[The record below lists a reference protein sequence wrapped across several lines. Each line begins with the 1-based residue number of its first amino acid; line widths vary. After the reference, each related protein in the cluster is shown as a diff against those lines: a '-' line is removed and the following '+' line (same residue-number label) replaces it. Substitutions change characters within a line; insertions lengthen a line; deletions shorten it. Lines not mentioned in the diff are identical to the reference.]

1 MVVLMA
7 RRLLAVVVLLLV
19 AASAPDAWRRSQG
32 APASPR
38 VIEVTA
44 ERFEFWPSEIR
55 IRANE
60 TVELRV
66 RSADTVHGFRIDG
79 AGVNLIVPKRG
90 KGDAVVTLSD
100 TPVGRHT
107 IECSRMCGAGHHF
120 MRATLVVEPAHGN
133 SP

>member
-7 RRLLAVVVLLLV
+7 RHLVVVFVLLVV
-19 AASAPDAWRRSQG
+19 AASAPGASRQSQG
-32 APASPR
+32 APPR
-38 VIEVTA
+38 IIEVSA

-55 IRANE
+55 IRTNE
-60 TVELRV
+60 VVELRV

-90 KGDAVVTLSD
+90 KGDAVATLSG
-100 TPVGRHT
+100 TPAGRYT

-120 MRATLVVEPAHGN
+120 MRATLVVEPANGA
-133 SP
+133 SQ

>member
-7 RRLLAVVVLLLV
+7 RRLLVVFVLLLI
-19 AASAPDAWRRSQG
+19 AASAPGASRPSQG
-32 APASPR
+32 ASPR
-38 VIEVTA
+38 IIEVTA

-55 IRANE
+55 IKSDE
-60 TVELRV
+60 VVQLRV
-66 RSADTVHGFRIDG
+66 RSADTLHGFRIDG

-90 KGDAVVTLSD
+90 KGDAVATLSG
-100 TPVGRHT
+100 TPAGRYT

-120 MRATLVVEPAHGN
+120 MRATLIVEPADGE